1 MEVSLI
7 WIQLRAHTSIPY
19 KDVSLIW
26 IQLRAHTSIPYKDVS
41 LIWIQLRAHT
51 SIPYEDTK
59 SRTHKHTRIMLHSR
73 IGLQK
78 FLTPNAPDGSK
89 RVRVTP
95 VAEPKRDDGM
105 WKHVKVL
112 RDVSGFL
119 HCDVTLLR

>member
-1 MEVSLI
+1 
-7 WIQLRAHTSIPY
+7 
-19 KDVSLIW
+19 
-26 IQLRAHTSIPYKDVS
+26 
-41 LIWIQLRAHT
+41 
-51 SIPYEDTK
+51 
-59 SRTHKHTRIMLHSR
+59 MLHSR

-112 RDVSGFL
+112 REHATSPQVQCLF
-119 HCDVTLLR
+119 CDHPFVGGATRIRDHLCDK